1 MERYTRETAQGWTLD
16 GADQEAAIARLA
28 RFENAY
34 FAIVEQQKELS
45 DRLEALKGQGR
56 QKSAQFREL
65 LGKKLV
71 NQQILLAFEFQGI
84 G

>member
-1 MERYTRETAQGWTLD
+1 MERYTRKTAQGWTLE
-16 GADQEAAIARLA
+16 GADQAAAIDRLA

-34 FAIVEQQKELS
+34 FAILDQQKELS
-45 DRLEALKGQGR
+45 GRLEALKGQGK

-84 G
+84 E